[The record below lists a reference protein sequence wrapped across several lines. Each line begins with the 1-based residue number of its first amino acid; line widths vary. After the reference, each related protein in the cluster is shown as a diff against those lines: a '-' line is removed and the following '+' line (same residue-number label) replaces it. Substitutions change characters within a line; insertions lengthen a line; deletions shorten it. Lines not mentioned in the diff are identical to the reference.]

1 MRISLIG
8 LLVFLAFTLI
18 FGEITMPTQEDLFL
32 LLSSISLFV
41 MAWLYT
47 RDKRKEEAKAKIGA
61 TSKEEQKKAKE
72 EK

>member
-8 LLVFLAFTLI
+8 LVVFLALTLI
-18 FGEITMPTQEDLFL
+18 FGEMTMPTQEDLFL
-32 LLSSISLFV
+32 LLSSISLLV

-47 RDKRKEEAKAKIGA
+47 RDKRKEDTKSKLGTA
-61 TSKEEQKKAKE
+61 SKEEQKKAKE